1 MRQPDTI
8 DIGSVIE
15 TQASSWYSHL
25 VVILCCVAMVIE
37 GYDAQVLAYAAPAII
52 RDWNIEQSYFGPVFG
67 AALFGYMLGATLLTG
82 VSDKIGRKK
91 VIVLGNVFFGLLT
104 VASAFAPNLD
114 VLLALRFLAGLG
126 LGSSIPSA
134 IALAVEYA
142 PEQHRAFRV
151 SILFIGYTLGSALGG
166 ILSAALI
173 VKFGWPSA
181 FLLGEAARW
190 LWR

>member
-104 VASAFAPNLD
+104 VASHSRRTSTFYLQCVFLPDWGSAPQSH
-114 VLLALRFLAGLG
+114 LRLRLPWNMPPAS
-126 LGSSIPSA
+126 SSIPSEHPIYRLHA
-134 IALAVEYA
+134 
-142 PEQHRAFRV
+142 
-151 SILFIGYTLGSALGG
+151 GCGT
-166 ILSAALI
+166 
-173 VKFGWPSA
+173 
-181 FLLGEAARW
+181 
-190 LWR
+190 WRRDSPRR

>member
-82 VSDKIGRKK
+82 VSD
-91 VIVLGNVFFGLLT
+91 
-104 VASAFAPNLD
+104 
-114 VLLALRFLAGLG
+114 
-126 LGSSIPSA
+126 
-134 IALAVEYA
+134 
-142 PEQHRAFRV
+142 
-151 SILFIGYTLGSALGG
+151 GSAR
-166 ILSAALI
+166 AALI
-173 VKFGWPSA
+173 SLLSFMMISTGG
-181 FLLGEAARW
+181 LLGAPIPNHVVTS
-190 LWR
+190 